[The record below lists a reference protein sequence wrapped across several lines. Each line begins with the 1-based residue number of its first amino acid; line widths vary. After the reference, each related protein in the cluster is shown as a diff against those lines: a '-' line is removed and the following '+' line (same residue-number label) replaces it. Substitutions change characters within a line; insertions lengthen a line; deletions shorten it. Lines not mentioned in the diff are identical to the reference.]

1 MISSGVLEAVLRQTD
16 LPTLA
21 VAEMTCS
28 AVRRAVRSIT
38 VDCVIAAPPGSS
50 MAPEALTT
58 AYVGFIRWL
67 RDHAAQFRSV
77 VVATDDPDMTQA
89 IGTALAKATKLHTL
103 AVDASAISFTGSWN
117 VAAAMTYAA
126 TTPPPLRSLRL
137 GRSIQSVDFLEMFA
151 GTLRALHITV
161 TSHGQVRDICAL
173 DLPQLEDLTVEMVY
187 SQVVPLKKS
196 TTPLSGLARLRHL
209 SLKNMSF
216 MGSTATLTFPPGGLE
231 TLQLSRCY
239 FLESAGFQGLRVLVS
254 LHVNAMDYP
263 ECLDVSELSELT
275 LSLGA
280 NRQVPPHVKFP
291 AMTRFNA
298 VDTDI
303 SMRPS
308 QLPKICA
315 VSLGS
320 GCLGDTGWL
329 LDVSRVF
336 HLST

>member
-1 MISSGVLEAVLRQTD
+1 MISTGVLEAVLRHAD

-21 VAEMTCS
+21 AAEVTCS

-38 VDCVIAAPPGSS
+38 IDCVIAAPPGSS
-50 MAPEALTT
+50 MGPEALTK

-77 VVATDDPDMTQA
+77 VVGSDDPDMTQA
-89 IGTALAKATKLHTL
+89 IGTALAQATKLHTL
-103 AVDASAISFTGSWN
+103 AVDSSAISFTGSWN
-117 VAAAMTYAA
+117 LAAAMTYAA
-126 TTPPPLRSLRL
+126 PTPPPLRSLRL
-137 GRSIQSVDFLEMFA
+137 GRSIQSVDFLELFA
-151 GTLRALHITV
+151 GTLRALNITV
-161 TSHGQVRDICAL
+161 TSHGQVRDVFAL
-173 DLPQLEDLTVEMVY
+173 DLPHLEDLSVEMVY
-187 SQVVPLKKS
+187 PQVVPLKS
-196 TTPLSGLARLRHL
+196 TTPLSSGLLRLRHL

-216 MGSTATLTFPPGGLE
+216 MGSTATLAFPPGGLE

-239 FLESAGFQGLRVLVS
+239 FLECAGFQGLRVLVS

-275 LSLGA
+275 VSMGTT
-280 NRQVPPHVKFP
+280 RHVPPHVKFP
-291 AMTRFNA
+291 ALTRFNA
-298 VDTDI
+298 EQTDI

-308 QLPKICA
+308 QLPKIWA
-315 VSLGS
+315 VALGG
-320 GCLGDTGWL
+320 GCVGDTGWL